1 MLKFEL
7 GAVQRLSKMRRI
19 IAYIAILL
27 LALSCKSQY
36 YTDAS
41 ICGTFGGVEGGIHR
55 RNPIAYS
62 VKLELNSDH
71 TFKLERSF
79 DLTRYTGQG
88 EWAMRKD
95 GVIELNC
102 NNNPVVDDVVKALMA
117 GGFIE
122 GIQEIQVLGKNKLKW
137 GDTVLKRMK

>member
-1 MLKFEL
+1 
-7 GAVQRLSKMRRI
+7 MRRI
-19 IAYIAILL
+19 IAYITILI

-88 EWAMRKD
+88 EWTMRKD

-122 GIQEIQVLGKNKLKW
+122 GIQEIQVLSKDKLKW
-137 GDTVLKRMK
+137 GDTVLKRTK

>member
-7 GAVQRLSKMRRI
+7 VTLFRLSKMRRI

-41 ICGTFGGVEGGIHR
+41 ICGSFDGVEGGIHR
-55 RNPIAYS
+55 KNPIAYY
-62 VKLELNSDH
+62 VELELNADH
-71 TFKLERSF
+71 TFKLKRSF
-79 DLTRYTGQG
+79 DLSSYTGQG

-102 NNNPVVDDVVKALMA
+102 NNNPVVDDVTKALMA

-122 GIQEIQVLGKNKLKW
+122 GIQEIQVLSKDKLKW